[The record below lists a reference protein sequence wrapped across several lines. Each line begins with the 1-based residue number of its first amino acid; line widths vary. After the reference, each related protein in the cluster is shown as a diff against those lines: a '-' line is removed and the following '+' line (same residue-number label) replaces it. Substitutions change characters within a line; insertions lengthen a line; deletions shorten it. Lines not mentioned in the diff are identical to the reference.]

1 MGGKINNL
9 LSLVNNKNIIIK
21 YLIAFTV
28 IIFLINH
35 VRSKEDLMPVLYSF
49 QYSKLLPAIIL
60 LMMHIVALFLLWRA
74 IVHNAYTKKPS
85 FKLLFHSFFGGRT
98 LGFITPGQ
106 LGDLLKG
113 IFFIPGQKIQGTSIS
128 IQFSMYNSLIRIF
141 LGCIAYIYIYF
152 KYNVLNLS
160 NSFIIMISI
169 LIIILF
175 LIVSIFKYIFKNN
188 LFNSIVDIV
197 IILKRQFLKTS
208 YFHLLIFILLA
219 ILANLLSGFAFL
231 IVLSGF
237 NCYKINID
245 GMMAFQAA
253 LFSLALLPITPSGMG
268 VREGFR
274 VYFFS
279 IIGCN
284 SVAVLS
290 ASFIVFGFN
299 IILPALI
306 GMNSLKYL
314 FNNSSD

>member
-1 MGGKINNL
+1 MGEKINKL
-9 LSLVNNKNIIIK
+9 LSLVNNKNVIIK
-21 YLIAFTV
+21 YFIAFTV
-28 IIFLINH
+28 IIFLVNH

-49 QYSKLLPAIIL
+49 QYSKLLPAIVL
-60 LMMHIVALFLLWRA
+60 LMMHMGVLFLLWCA
-74 IVHNAYTKKPS
+74 IVHNASTKSFS

-113 IFFIPGQKIQGTSIS
+113 MFFIPGKKIEGTSVS

-141 LGCIAYIYIYF
+141 LGSIAYIYIYI
-152 KYNVLNLS
+152 KYNIS
-160 NSFIIMISI
+160 NFNNNSIIMIFM
-169 LIIILF
+169 LITIFFFII
-175 LIVSIFKYIFKNN
+175 SSYKYILKNN
-188 LFNSIVDIV
+188 LFNSVVDLV
-197 IILKRQFLKTS
+197 TILKKQILKTS
-208 YFHLLIFILLA
+208 YFYLLIFILLA
-219 ILANLLSGFAFL
+219 IVANLLSGFAFL

-253 LFSLALLPITPSGMG
+253 LFSLALFPITPSGMG
-268 VREGFR
+268 IREGFR

-284 SVAVLS
+284 SAAVLS

-299 IILPALI
+299 IVLPALVGI
-306 GMNSLKYL
+306 NSLKYL

>member
-1 MGGKINNL
+1 MGEKINNL
-9 LSLVNNKNIIIK
+9 LTVVNKKNIIIK
-21 YLIAFTV
+21 YMIGFMV

-35 VRSKEDLMPVLYSF
+35 VRSKEDLLPVLYSF
-49 QYSKLLPAIIL
+49 KYSQLLPAIL
-60 LMMHIVALFLLWRA
+60 LLIMHIASLFLLWWA
-74 IVHNAYTKKPS
+74 IVHNASPKNLS
-85 FKLLFHSFFGGRT
+85 FKLLYHSFFGGRT

-113 IFFIPGQKIQGTSIS
+113 MFFIPGKKIEGTSVS
-128 IQFSMYNSLIRIF
+128 IQFSMYNSLIRIL
-141 LGCIAYIYIYF
+141 LGSIAYIYIYI
-152 KYNVLNLS
+152 KYNVS
-160 NSFIIMISI
+160 NFSNNSIIMIFM
-169 LIIILF
+169 LIIIFFFIL
-175 LIVSIFKYIFKNN
+175 SIYKYILKNN
-188 LFNSIVDIV
+188 LFNSLVDLVVTFKKQI
-197 IILKRQFLKTS
+197 LKTS
-208 YFHLLIFILLA
+208 NFYLLIFITLA
-219 ILANLLSGFAFL
+219 LLANLLSGLAFL

-237 NCYKINID
+237 NCYQINID

-268 VREGFR
+268 IREGFR

-299 IILPALI
+299 IVLPALI
-306 GMNSLKYL
+306 GINSLKYL